1 MAKPEY
7 PSTEGHLEPVTWDS
21 VKDAELDDSLRAT
34 PAQRLIWLEE
44 VIRLAWTAGASKMDT
59 D

>member
-1 MAKPEY
+1 MTKPKY
-7 PSTEGHLEPVTWDS
+7 PRTEEHLDPVTWDT

-44 VIRLAWTAGASKMDT
+44 AIRLAWMAGARKMDA